1 MTAERNWGGGVV
13 PDGQHPVRHGL
24 GFVFS
29 GALAF
34 LTDAVVLTLL
44 THAGLHPIVA
54 RLFAI
59 SIAMVVGWRAH
70 RRFTFGLTTPPLF
83 REFLRYAAVGWIAA
97 AINYG
102 VFVLIVLAW
111 PATLPLY
118 ALVAS
123 SLVAMVFAY
132 LGMRFAAFR
141 RLGG

>member
-1 MTAERNWGGGVV
+1 MTVGRNWGGLV
-13 PDGQHPVRHGL
+13 PDGQHPARHGL
-24 GFVFS
+24 GFLFS

-34 LTDAVVLTLL
+34 FTDAAILTLL
-44 THAGLHPIVA
+44 THAGLHPIIA
-54 RLFAI
+54 RLFAV

-70 RRFTFGLTTPPLF
+70 RRFTFGLTTAPSS
-83 REFLRYAAVGWIAA
+83 REFLRYAAVAWAAA

-102 VFVLIVLAW
+102 VFVLIVLLR
-111 PATLPLY
+111 PSILPFY

-141 RLGG
+141 RPGG

>member
-1 MTAERNWGGGVV
+1 VRNWNGVV

-24 GFVFS
+24 GFLVS

-34 LTDAVVLTLL
+34 LTDAAILTLL
-44 THAGLHPIVA
+44 THAGLHPILA

-70 RRFTFGLTTPPLF
+70 RRFTFGLTTPPRLA
-83 REFLRYAAVGWIAA
+83 EFVRYAAVGWTAA

-102 VFVLIVLAW
+102 VFVLIVLVW
-111 PATLPLY
+111 PSVPPLY
-118 ALVAS
+118 ALVVS

-141 RLGG
+141 RIGG